1 MALRRDLRILVVDD
15 MAISRQL
22 MVQMLERI
30 GIGSVTTANS
40 GAQALTLLNGQPAD
54 LVICDLDMPGMDGL
68 ALLRRLRDDRRFCRI
83 SFILTGVD
91 DGSERIAEAWH
102 AGMDRF
108 LPKPFDM
115 HRLVVCLEALSGRI

>member
-22 MVQMLERI
+22 LVQMLEQI
-30 GIGSVTTANS
+30 GIGSVRTAS
-40 GAQALTLLNGQPAD
+40 DGGQALSALRANPAD

-68 ALLRRLRDDRRFCRI
+68 TLLRRLRADRRFCRI
-83 SFILTGVD
+83 GFILTSD
-91 DGSERIAEAWH
+91 NEDSERIAEAWH
-102 AGMDRF
+102 AGLDRF
-108 LPKPFDM
+108 LPKPFEM

>member
-22 MVQMLERI
+22 MVQMLEQI
-30 GIGSVTTANS
+30 GIGSVSTAS
-40 GAQALTLLNGQPAD
+40 DGGQALSALRDNPAD
-54 LVICDLDMPGMDGL
+54 LVICDLNMPGMDGL
-68 ALLRRLRDDRRFCRI
+68 ALLRRLRADRRFCRI
-83 SFILTGVD
+83 GFILTSGE

-102 AGMDRF
+102 AGLDRF

-115 HRLVVCLEALSGRI
+115 QRLVVCLEALSGRI